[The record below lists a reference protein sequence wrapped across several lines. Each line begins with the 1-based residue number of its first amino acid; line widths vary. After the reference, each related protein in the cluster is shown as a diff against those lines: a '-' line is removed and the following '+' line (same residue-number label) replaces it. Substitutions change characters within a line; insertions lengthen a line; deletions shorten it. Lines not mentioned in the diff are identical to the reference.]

1 MVTSLFPQSIQ
12 RECIHVHVCSFKL
25 KRIFFYLNRL
35 LEYIWLSNR
44 GNVLTEMTLITF
56 HLFRFLQESRRGP
69 MLACL
74 ISLRFFYTCKLR
86 SFAKSKILKYRVV
99 LSKLCTCKTV
109 PRDYTWQ
116 IRASIQLFVTCMNS
130 F

>member
-1 MVTSLFPQSIQ
+1 MVTTLFPQSIQ
-12 RECIHVHVCSFKL
+12 RECIHL
-25 KRIFFYLNRL
+25 QIEENFFYINRL
-35 LEYIWLSNR
+35 LEYIWFSNR

-74 ISLRFFYTCKLR
+74 ISLRFFTL
-86 SFAKSKILKYRVV
+86 ANWGHLQIKSKILKYRVV

-116 IRASIQLFVTCMNS
+116 IRDRYNYVSPAWIVFNVH
-130 F
+130 